1 MGHNEKIIGDEND
14 DEKMM
19 GTKMMVKSQWGR
31 K

>member
-1 MGHNEKIIGDEND
+1 MDHNEKTIGDEND